1 MGRCAPRSRVYVYL
15 DESFVRVS
23 RRGSRDHDGVTFHT
37 CYAHHQI
44 LPAFYPT
51 LWRDLPSA
59 RSSGRSVFH
68 WRQYRVEAWSSPRA
82 VRGSISSWLN
92 GSGRIG
98 PAESTKTNQQIRRLT
113 ASLDTKT
120 KLSLDDILNQ
130 IAMLL
135 DVTGRVG
142 LMKRD
147 LGELMK
153 SLRKDT
159 AARSKCAANDKDWRP
174 QGKHTT

>member
-1 MGRCAPRSRVYVYL
+1 LKR
-15 DESFVRVS
+15 
-23 RRGSRDHDGVTFHT
+23 
-37 CYAHHQI
+37 
-44 LPAFYPT
+44 PAFCAI
-51 LWRDLPSA
+51 L
-59 RSSGRSVFH
+59 RSIH
-68 WRQYRVEAWSSPRA
+68 WHQHRVEAWSSPRA

-98 PAESTKTNQQIRRLT
+98 PAESTQTSQQIRRLT
-113 ASLDTKT
+113 SSLDTKT
-120 KLSLDDILNQ
+120 KLSIDDISNQ
-130 IAMLL
+130 IAILL

-159 AARSKCAANDKDWRP
+159 AARNHCSANGKDWRP
-174 QGKHTT
+174 QGKHTTEDQKVPRSTVAPVS